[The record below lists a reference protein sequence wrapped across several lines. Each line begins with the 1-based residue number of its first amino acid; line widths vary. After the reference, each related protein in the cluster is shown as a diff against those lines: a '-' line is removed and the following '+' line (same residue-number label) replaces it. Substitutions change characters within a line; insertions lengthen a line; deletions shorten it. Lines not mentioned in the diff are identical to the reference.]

1 MSMPIRPAFL
11 PTVGRYRPRS
21 LRASLEVS
29 MVPRGTFPA
38 GELVLATPQVAPLLL
53 SLTCTVGVEEGEGE
67 RGEVGE
73 GEEEGEVG
81 E

>member
-1 MSMPIRPAFL
+1 
-11 PTVGRYRPRS
+11 
-21 LRASLEVS
+21 

-38 GELVLATPQVAPLLL
+38 GELVIATPQGAPPLL

-73 GEEEGEVG
+73 RERGGRGRRVRRGGREVREKRVKREEMEAR
-81 E
+81 